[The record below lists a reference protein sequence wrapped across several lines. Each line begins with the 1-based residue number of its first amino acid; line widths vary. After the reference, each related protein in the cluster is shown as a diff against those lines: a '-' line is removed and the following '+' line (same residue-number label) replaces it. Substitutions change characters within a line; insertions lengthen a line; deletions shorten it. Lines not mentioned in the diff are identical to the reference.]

1 MTSGHRYTLNLL
13 VVLLGLLIM
22 SGMVLAQEQI
32 ITQDEVNAVAERMYC
47 PVCENIPLDDCG
59 TPTCVQWKEEI
70 RLLLAEG
77 KTSAQIV
84 DEFVLRYGEQV
95 VGIPQNTALRGLAF
109 IIPLVGIVLAVL
121 IAGMTFARWRNSP
134 YKLKALDDDAPEPD
148 PATDD
153 YRAQLERDL
162 K

>member
-13 VVLLGLLIM
+13 VVLLGLLM
-22 SGMVLAQEQI
+22 LSGMVLAQDQV

-162 K
+162 H